1 MNSNPIVT
9 KLETVSKQFEIF
21 GKKQAYALIA
31 GSLTFISGL
40 AWNDAIQSILNQ
52 LIITNPNS
60 SIIFKFIYA
69 FLITIISILFLFIIF
84 KIIGN

>member
-31 GSLTFISGL
+31 GS
-40 AWNDAIQSILNQ
+40 LNQ